1 MMYVAAAGVTSCVG
15 SSADAACAAM
25 RCRVPGFSELPYLDI
40 RGRPLVGAPVA
51 HVVSHQ
57 KGKTRLADLA
67 APAVAECLAARE
79 ADSVVPVTVA
89 IACPKPGID
98 DGTFGPGFLSELEN
112 RLNVA
117 FTPRSRTFTGGA
129 TAAISALQY
138 ASALLEGGSDSI
150 CVVAGVDSLLS
161 EPELRRLERARII
174 KQQGSNPT
182 GMIPGEGACA
192 LLCLHARSQGDPCI
206 SVSGL
211 DRMPESAVRGS
222 ALVAALR
229 TALSVSTLRP
239 NAISAVLTDL
249 SGERE
254 LSLEFTI
261 ALTRVFTEPQEALH
275 KWHLAM
281 SVGSIGAASVPTQ
294 LAWWLAAARRGY
306 APGANA
312 ACLALSEPGWR
323 GVAVSTTH
331 L

>member
-1 MMYVAAAGVTSCVG
+1 MMYVAAAGMTSCVG
-15 SSADAACAAM
+15 SSADAACAAL

-40 RGRPLVGAPVA
+40 RSRPLVGAPVV
-51 HVVSHQ
+51 HVTSRQ
-57 KGKTRLADLA
+57 KGKTRLADLVE
-67 APAVAECLAARE
+67 PAVAECLASLESDGA
-79 ADSVVPVTVA
+79 VPVTIA
-89 IACPKPGID
+89 IACPQPGLD
-98 DGTFGPGFLSELEN
+98 DGTVGAGFLLELEK

-117 FTPRSRTFTGGA
+117 FTPRSRVFIGGA
-129 TAAISALQY
+129 TSAISALQY
-138 ASALLEGGSDSI
+138 ASALLEAGSDPS

-161 EPELRRLERARII
+161 EPELRGLERTRRI
-174 KQQGSNPT
+174 KQEGNNPT

-192 LLCLHARSQGDPCI
+192 LLCLRARPQGEPCI

-211 DRMPESAVRGS
+211 DRTPESGARGS
-222 ALVAALR
+222 ALAAALR

-239 NAISAVLTDL
+239 SAVSTVLTDL

-254 LSLEFTI
+254 LSVEFTI
-261 ALTRVFTEPQEALH
+261 ALTRVFTEPQDGLQ

-281 SVGSIGAASVPTQ
+281 SVGCIGAASVPTQ

-306 APGANA
+306 APGSNA

-323 GVAVSTTH
+323 GVAVATTH